1 LQLVESQTV
10 SAFVVPE
17 YKVLSTGF
25 DYVDSEL
32 EGLRPGNIHLV
43 KGRSN
48 LIDLFIYR
56 AMVRNII
63 GLNRPVV
70 FVDCGNSFSPYKIAS
85 ICRASGFDAKEVLQ
99 KILISRPFTAYQL
112 NTLIE
117 ESLSDTLTTTGPML
131 LVFSRPLNLF
141 SSDDVDEK
149 DASIILRRM
158 LKDLKGLTTGE
169 YPLLIS
175 HDMRKMRGVSGTA
188 QVADTVY
195 NIKDLGEQKLS
206 IFVEKDPSMSPR
218 FLELIFSNNVQ
229 SILDDYLEM
238 F

>member
-1 LQLVESQTV
+1 
-10 SAFVVPE
+10 
-17 YKVLSTGF
+17 
-25 DYVDSEL
+25 
-32 EGLRPGNIHLV
+32 LV
-43 KGRSN
+43 KGKSN

-63 GLNRPVV
+63 GLNMPVV

-117 ESLSDTLTTTGPML
+117 EGLADTLTTTWPMM

-141 SSDDVDEK
+141 TSDDVDEK
-149 DASIILRRM
+149 DASVILKRVLR
-158 LKDLKGLTTGE
+158 DLEQFAATD

-175 HDMRKMRGVSGTA
+175 HDMRKVRGLSVTA

-195 NIKDLGEQKLS
+195 NIKDLGEQRLS
-206 IFVEKDPSMSPR
+206 IFVEKDSYLQPKV
-218 FLELIFSNNVQ
+218 LELIFSNNVQ
-229 SILDDYLEM
+229 SILDDYLEV